1 MTVEWFDL
9 GQRLHAAATGRP
21 APRLLHAPLPP
32 LTDPVAV
39 RARAARGRL
48 TVTAATPGQP
58 PATAE
63 GEDALALLRDL
74 GVVMNA
80 VEPPT
85 LVTDDPMTLPLLL
98 TAARTTAP
106 EGELADVAAAIGWWA
121 DRDDFPGG
129 VAVVH
134 LPAACRRAWTTG
146 TVPEDERDPGIWRTW
161 LDVDDEGPVG
171 MLAVLDR
178 LTTGPTLP
186 LLDVL
191 AEDDTYSWGKAQSE
205 HAQGWNWRT
214 PDTTSRAATGLRA
227 RCDAADLFAAALL
240 ADPLHRQR
248 AVHTGHVVTGTA
260 SAGETKRQ
268 GRITCAR
275 LDARLRTGNAVTG
288 WTGPPSDT
296 AAERFTA
303 TVAGTEV
310 AAGRLVLTLTGYS
323 GPTGGEPVTLAPTAP
338 NPRTMRQ
345 GRSRYRRLYATRTSW
360 LTTGRT
366 PTPVRRDVPLELL
379 VAGAED

>member
-1 MTVEWFDL
+1 MTAEWFDL
-9 GQRLHAAATGRP
+9 GQRLHAARIGRP

-32 LTDPVAV
+32 LTVPVAV
-39 RARAARGRL
+39 RARSARGRL

-58 PATAE
+58 PVTAE
-63 GEDALALLRDL
+63 GEDGLALLRDL

-85 LVTDDPMTLPLLL
+85 LVTDDPMTLPLLVA
-98 TAARTTAP
+98 AARATAP
-106 EGELADVAAAIGWWA
+106 EGELTDVAAAVGWWA

-134 LPAACRRAWTTG
+134 LPAACRRRWITG
-146 TVPEDERDPGIWRTW
+146 TVPDDERDPGTWRTW
-161 LDVDDEGPVG
+161 LAVDDEGPVG
-171 MLAVLDR
+171 MLDVLTR
-178 LTTGPTLP
+178 LTSGPALP

-191 AEDDTYSWGKAQSE
+191 AEDDTYSWGRAQHE
-205 HAQGWNWRT
+205 HSQGWNWRT

-240 ADPLHRQR
+240 ADPLYRQR

-260 SAGETKRQ
+260 TAGETKRQ

-275 LDARLRTGNAVTG
+275 LDARLRVGNAVTG
-288 WTGPPSDT
+288 WTGPPQDT

-310 AAGRLVLTLTGYS
+310 SGGRLVLTLSAYS
-323 GPTGGEPVTLAPTAP
+323 GPTGGEQITLAPTAP
-338 NPRTMRQ
+338 NPHTMRQ
-345 GRSRYRRLYATRTSW
+345 GRSRYRRLYSTRTSW

-366 PTPVRRDVPLELL
+366 PTPMRRDVPLEVL